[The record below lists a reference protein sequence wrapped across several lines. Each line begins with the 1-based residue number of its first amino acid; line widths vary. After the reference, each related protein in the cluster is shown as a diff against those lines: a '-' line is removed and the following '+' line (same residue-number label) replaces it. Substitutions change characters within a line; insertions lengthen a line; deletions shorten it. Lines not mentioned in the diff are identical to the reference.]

1 MINTAGRALQDV
13 SPAVAAILPA
23 VQQGAFGIV
32 IILFLVLEPQG
43 LAKLWRNIKDYFRVW
58 PFSY

>member
-1 MINTAGRALQDV
+1 M
-13 SPAVAAILPA
+13 SPALAAILPA
-23 VQQGAFGIV
+23 VQQASFGIV

-43 LAKLWRNIKDYFRVW
+43 LAKLWRNVKDYFRVW